1 MIRSRPDGDV
11 PVVVL
16 TAKEVTAAE
25 KESLNRQADR
35 VIAKGSMS
43 LAEIGRQLRVLYAR
57 SATEPVPGQLQGL
70 LDRLAEKDAGEPR

>member
-1 MIRSRPDGDV
+1 V

-16 TAKEVTAAE
+16 TAKEITHAE

-57 SATEPVPGQLQGL
+57 SASEPVPGQLQGL
-70 LDRLAEKDAGEPR
+70 IARLAEQDAGERP